1 MYKYEATFIFNPGV
15 EMYENGKTALKKE
28 FDNLGIKVIKEEDKG
43 EQALTYLIKKNSRG
57 HYIFFEIE
65 APPQSLPS
73 LDKTLKIKPEILK
86 YLFVR
91 IK

>member
-15 EMYENGKTALKKE
+15 EMYQNAMTALKKE
-28 FDNLGIKVIKEEDKG
+28 FDSLGIKVIKEEDKG
-43 EQALTYLIKKNSRG
+43 EQALTYAIKKIPRG
-57 HYIFFEIE
+57 HYVFFEIE
-65 APPQSLPS
+65 APPQSLVS

-91 IK
+91 MK